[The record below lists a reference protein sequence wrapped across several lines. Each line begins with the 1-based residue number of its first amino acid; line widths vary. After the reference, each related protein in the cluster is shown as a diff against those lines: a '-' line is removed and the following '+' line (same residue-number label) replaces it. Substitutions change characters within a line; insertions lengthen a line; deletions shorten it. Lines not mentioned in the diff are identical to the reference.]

1 MEIKLSCSIG
11 KLMKI
16 NSCSNFKLGKR
27 IYWYVWL
34 IYTWRDLL

>member
-16 NSCSNFKLGKR
+16 NSCSNFKLGKH
-27 IYWYVWL
+27 IG
-34 IYTWRDLL
+34 IFS